1 MSSPDRARL
10 ARVQSIHR
18 GAKGIE
24 LFAKLKIMKVKTETE
39 TNLTIK
45 DYFAKIEI

>member
-18 GAKGIE
+18 GAEGIE
-24 LFAKLKIMKVKTETE
+24 LFAKLKIMKVKTEIE
-39 TNLTIK
+39 TNLTISNLLC
-45 DYFAKIEI
+45 KIEI